1 MEEVRNITFCALLHY
16 PTLHN
21 YIWWILLCRHL
32 SIYHRY
38 PVINLKSHSQ
48 PDLSGKIKPFLYSHQ
63 SRDSPQDQAWAP
75 RKPCLPGRV
84 IQVCAPHS
92 TVFGDGCNVSCKFG
106 YPKFPSSMSRSVFSP
121 EILEGRRLSLKA
133 PWVTYSIILNIQNVK
148 GYNFSQNGPV
158 APQSWPIQLFWN

>member
-1 MEEVRNITFCALLHY
+1 MEEVHKITFCALLHY

-21 YIWWILLCRHL
+21 YVWWILLCRHL

-38 PVINLKSHSQ
+38 PVINLNSHSQ

-84 IQVCAPHS
+84 IQVCAPTQYRIWGWMQCFLQIWLPQIS
-92 TVFGDGCNVSCKFG
+92 FIYVQICIFIWNLGRQKAFL
-106 YPKFPSSMSRSVFSP
+106 KSS
-121 EILEGRRLSLKA
+121 LSYLFFYLKY
-133 PWVTYSIILNIQNVK
+133 TEC
-148 GYNFSQNGPV
+148 
-158 APQSWPIQLFWN
+158 

>member
-1 MEEVRNITFCALLHY
+1 MEEVHNITFCALLHY

-21 YIWWILLCRHL
+21 YMWWILLCRHL

-84 IQVCAPHS
+84 IQVCAPTQYRIWGWMQCFLQIWLPQIS
-92 TVFGDGCNVSCKFG
+92 FIYVQICIFIWNLGRQKAFL
-106 YPKFPSSMSRSVFSP
+106 KSS
-121 EILEGRRLSLKA
+121 LSYLFFYLKY
-133 PWVTYSIILNIQNVK
+133 TEC
-148 GYNFSQNGPV
+148 
-158 APQSWPIQLFWN
+158 